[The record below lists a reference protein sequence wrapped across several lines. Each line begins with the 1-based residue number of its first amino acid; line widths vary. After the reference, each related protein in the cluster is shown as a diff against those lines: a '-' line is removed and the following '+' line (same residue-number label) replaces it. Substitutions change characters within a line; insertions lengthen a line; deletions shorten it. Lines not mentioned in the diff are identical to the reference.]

1 MQAPTSEQCER
12 LAEIIV
18 DGLGWDELRQYVFDD
33 VYAIMLGDKDVFFS
47 NLENY
52 NLELED
58 LD

>member
-1 MQAPTSEQCER
+1 MQAPTPEQCER

-18 DGLGWDELRQYVFDD
+18 DGLSMNELRQYVFDD
-33 VYAIMLGDKDVFFS
+33 VYSIMLEDKDVFFS

-52 NLELED
+52 ELELED

>member
-1 MQAPTSEQCER
+1 MQAPTPEQCEK
-12 LAEIIV
+12 LADIIV
-18 DGLGWDELRQYVFDD
+18 DGLGMDELRQHVFED